1 MEENTL
7 KSQRPERVETGLLR
21 RINERRLFETLQQH
35 GPASRADLTRLTGL
49 TAPTVSKAVESLLAR
64 GLAEEIEPIAHALGR
79 PGKLVRPATESAV
92 VLGVVIDVS
101 SCSVTA
107 TGLDGRVSEPLT
119 QRFATPGTYAA
130 LLDAIERSC
139 RDLVDQTKR
148 QIQGIGISVPG
159 LINDRLGEI
168 VFSPNLHLLD
178 KRNPASDLAERIGC
192 ECLLLQESYSLC
204 LGERLHG
211 AAQGLDDFAL
221 LDVEAGLGLGVI
233 SGGRLLAGH
242 SGMAGELGHIT
253 VAPDGPRCGCGNRG
267 CLETL
272 ATDAALARM
281 LSEAVGRPVDLA
293 AAVTLLAERAA
304 DFQHEIRTVTEH
316 LAIAI
321 AAVIN
326 IFNPTA
332 LFVHGRLLAGNPERF
347 ERVLDR
353 VKQRTLTASLA
364 DCAIHA
370 TRSSKRQGAV
380 AGIIH
385 QLTSAC
391 APTLG

>member
-1 MEENTL
+1 MT
-7 KSQRPERVETGLLR
+7 KSAPTSESPDRIESGLLR
-21 RINERRLFETLQQH
+21 RINERRLFEVLQQQ
-35 GPASRADLTRLTGL
+35 GPASRASLTRLSGL

-64 GLAEEIEPIAHALGR
+64 GFVEEIDPVAQTVGR
-79 PGKLVRPATESAV
+79 PSKLVRLATESAV
-92 VLGVVIDVS
+92 VLGVVIDVGGS
-101 SCSVTA
+101 SVVT
-107 TGLDGRVSEPLT
+107 TGLDGRVTEDFT
-119 QRFATPGTYAA
+119 RRFATPSSYPA
-130 LLDAIERSC
+130 LLDAIETEVRAAVGASFD
-139 RDLVDQTKR
+139 RIR
-148 QIQGIGISVPG
+148 GIGISVPG
-159 LINDRLGEI
+159 LVNDRLGEI

-178 KRNPASDLAERIGC
+178 KRNPARDLADRLGC
-192 ECLLLQESYSLC
+192 ECLLLQESYALC

-211 AAQGLDDFAL
+211 NARGLSDFAL

-242 SGMAGELGHIT
+242 SGMAGEIGHIT
-253 VAPDGPRCGCGNRG
+253 AAPDGLRCGCGNRG

-281 LSEAVGRPVDLA
+281 LSESLGQPLGLA
-293 AAVTLLAERAA
+293 EAEALLAERAA
-304 DFQHEIRTVTEH
+304 DFQHEIRAVTEY

-332 LFVHGRLLAGNPERF
+332 LFVHGRLLAGHPDRF

-353 VKQRTLTASLA
+353 VKQRALTASLA

-385 QLTSAC
+385 HLTNAW
-391 APTLG
+391 APSLG

>member
-192 ECLLLQESYSLC
+192 ECLLLQESYALC

>member
-107 TGLDGRVSEPLT
+107 TGLDGRVSELLT

-192 ECLLLQESYSLC
+192 ECLLLQESYALC

-253 VAPDGPRCGCGNRG
+253 VAPDGPRCGCGNCG

>member
-1 MEENTL
+1 MAKIPEAAE
-7 KSQRPERVETGLLR
+7 RPERIESGLLR

-35 GPASRADLTRLTGL
+35 GPASRASLTRLSGL
-49 TAPTVSKAVESLLAR
+49 TAPTVSKAIESLLSR
-64 GLAEEIEPIAHALGR
+64 GFVEETDPTEQTIGR
-79 PGKLVRPATESAV
+79 PGKLIRLATESAV
-92 VLGVVIDVS
+92 VLGVVIDVEN
-101 SCSVTA
+101 CSVTA
-107 TGLDGRVSEPLT
+107 TGLDGRVAEPHT
-119 QRFATPGTYAA
+119 SRFATPTDYLD
-130 LLDAIERSC
+130 LLDAIEASGRA
-139 RDLVDQTKR
+139 LVGESLDR
-148 QIQGIGISVPG
+148 LQGVGVSVPG
-159 LINDRLGEI
+159 LVNDRLGEI

-178 KRNPASDLAERIGC
+178 KRNPARDLADRLGC
-192 ECLLLQESYSLC
+192 ECLLLQESYALC

-211 AAQGLDDFAL
+211 AARALDDFAL
-221 LDVEAGLGLGVI
+221 LDVEAGLGLGVM

-242 SGMAGELGHIT
+242 SGLAGELGHIT
-253 VAPDGPRCGCGNRG
+253 VAPDGLRCGCGNRG

-281 LSEAVGRPVDLA
+281 LAEAVGQPVDLA
-293 AAVTLLAERAA
+293 AAATLLTERPA

-332 LFVHGRLLAGNPERF
+332 LFVHGRLLAGHPERF

-385 QLTSAC
+385 HLTNAW
-391 APTLG
+391 APSLG